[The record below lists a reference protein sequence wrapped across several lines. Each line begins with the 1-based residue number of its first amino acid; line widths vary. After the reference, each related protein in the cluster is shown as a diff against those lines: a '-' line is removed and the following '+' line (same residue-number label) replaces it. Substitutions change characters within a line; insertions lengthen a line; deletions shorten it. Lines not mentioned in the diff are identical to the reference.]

1 MTKPFIEK
9 ILKEMTL
16 PEKLAQLTQLT
27 PMYLGTDD
35 SIDLTGPLNE
45 LRLQPEMVCN
55 VGSVLNNAGAQK
67 SIDLQNYVLAHN
79 RHKIPLLLMADIIHG
94 FKTVF
99 PIPLA
104 QACSFDMDACE
115 ASAAIAAKE
124 GAVSGVHVTFSPMAD
139 LVRDPRWGRV
149 MEAAGEDPY
158 LNACVAAS
166 MVKGY
171 QGKDLREKGRLAACV
186 KHFAAYGAPEGGRE
200 YNTVDLSEGV
210 LREFYLTAYKAAV
223 DAGVAL
229 VMAAF
234 NTVER
239 VPASANRRLMRDVLR
254 KEWGF
259 QGVVISDFN
268 SVDETIAHGA
278 AANHADAAEKCLK
291 AGVDIEM
298 MSTDYMNHVEQL
310 IEEKKLD
317 AALVDEAVIRILELK
332 DALGLFENPYKDA
345 DPVAER
351 EVVLCDAHLRTAR
364 EIAAKSAVLL
374 KNQAVLPLKKGL
386 KIGLA
391 GPFACSHHLE
401 GGWSIE
407 SGKAVS
413 LYDGLLQK
421 GAADR
426 IVTAMTEELGSMQDG
441 IFDVPDQT
449 QAAYEAL
456 QDCDVILVAVGENP
470 SDTGEGSSKSSL
482 RLSANQE
489 KLVRVLHQTGKP
501 VITLVFSGRPM
512 EIKPICDDSDAVIQ
526 AWFLGTQAGN
536 ALADLLFGDVNPSGR
551 LAMSFP
557 YTVGQ
562 IPVYYNHLQTGRPCL
577 PGKEQERYVSRYLD
591 CPNDPLFCFGY
602 GLSYS
607 AFSYHDFQ
615 VRKEGDGAVASVV
628 VENTSERAGTE
639 TVQLYIHDVHASVA
653 RPVKELKGFRQ
664 VALEPHEK
672 QTVHFAITPEML
684 SFYNSDLHM
693 TFEHGD
699 FEIMIGRNA
708 NEVWTERLYL

>member
-1 MTKPFIEK
+1 MTKPFI
-9 ILKEMTL
+9 KEIVKDMTL

-27 PMYLGTDD
+27 PMYLGMDE

-45 LRLQPEMVCN
+45 LRLQPEAVCN

-67 SIDLQNYVLAHN
+67 SIDLQNYVLEHN
-79 RHKIPLLLMADIIHG
+79 RHRIPLLLMADIIHG

-115 ASAAIAAKE
+115 AAAAIAAKE

-158 LNACVAAS
+158 LNARVTVS

-171 QGKDLREKGRLAACV
+171 QGKTLREKGRLAACV

-229 VMAAF
+229 VMASF

-239 VPASANRRLMRDVLR
+239 VPASANQHLMRDVLR
-254 KEWGF
+254 DEWGF
-259 QGVVISDFN
+259 HGVVISDFN
-268 SVDETIAHGA
+268 SVDETIAHGVSADHAEA
-278 AANHADAAEKCLK
+278 AQKCLK

-298 MSTDYMNHVEQL
+298 MSTDYLNHATQL

-317 AALVDEAVIRILELK
+317 VALVDEAVTRILELK
-332 DALGLFENPYKDA
+332 DTLGLFENPYKDA
-345 DPVAER
+345 DPAAEP

-374 KNQAVLPLKKGL
+374 KNEAILPLNKGL

-391 GPFACSHHLE
+391 GPFACSHELE

-407 SGKAVS
+407 TGKAISV
-413 LYDGLLQK
+413 YDGLLQK
-421 GAADR
+421 VTADR
-426 IVTAMTEELGSMQDG
+426 IVTAMTEELGSMQNG
-441 IFDVPDQT
+441 IYDVSDQT
-449 QAAYEAL
+449 QEAYEAL
-456 QDCDVILVAVGENP
+456 RDCDVIIAAVGENP

-489 KLVRVLHQTGKP
+489 KMVRALRQTGKP
-501 VITLVFSGRPM
+501 VVTLVFSGRPM

-526 AWFLGTQAGN
+526 AWFLGTQAGY
-536 ALADLLFGDVNPSGR
+536 ALTDLLFGDVNPSGR

-562 IPVYYNHLQTGRPCL
+562 IPIYYNHLQTGRPCL

-607 AFSYHDFQ
+607 TFAYHDFQ
-615 VRKEGDGAVASVV
+615 VRKEGTGAVASVDI
-628 VENTSERAGTE
+628 ENISERAGTE

-653 RPVKELKGFRQ
+653 RPVKELKGFQQ
-664 VALEPHEK
+664 VTLKPHEK
-672 QTVHFAITPEML
+672 QTVCFAITPEML
-684 SFYNSDLHM
+684 SFYDNKLHM
-693 TFEHGD
+693 MFEHGE

-708 NEVWTERLYL
+708 NEVWTKQLYL